1 MNMFPRS
8 LRVLAVTLTEFWGVR
23 FRNCL
28 AITIASPTTA
38 WSPPMRTN
46 PVATAARSF
55 TGSPKADWR
64 SRTFSTRSR
73 PAYTAR
79 SASCSCPLGYPNNA
93 RMLPLPLKEVT
104 TTPPHWVTT
113 VVQSCWKRW
122 TMLKTS
128 SGSSRIAIGKSTS
141 MQDNAVNCRI
151 SGAECHEVT
160 SGARGLPFSWSTTG
174 GGSPFSTVCGFT
186 ANLYPT
192 PGTERINRGL
202 LGSCSILRRSRAT
215 VMSTLRSSA
224 SAPRPTTAWRS
235 WSRDSTRQGLR
246 TNPVRACP

>member
-215 VMSTLRSSA
+215 IMSMLRPWG
-224 SAPRPTTAWRS
+224 SAPCPITACRS
-235 WSRDSTRQGLR
+235 WSRESTRQGLR